1 MTLHRCTS
9 TDEPLPATPLPPRLQ
24 PMARIKDEDV
34 ALVRERARIDE
45 VVRDYVA
52 LRSAGGGSLKG
63 LCPFHDEKSPSFHVT
78 PAKGYWHCFG
88 CQEGGDVITFVR
100 RIDALQF
107 NEAVEKL
114 AGKFGI
120 HLRYEEAGSA
130 PNRQQGQRQRLIEA
144 HAAAAEFYQQ
154 QLSSPEAQP
163 GRAFLTERG
172 FDQQAANHF
181 GVGYAPRT
189 WDSLLNHLRAKG
201 FSQEE
206 LLAGGLMSQGQRGV
220 YDRFRG
226 RLVWPIKDLSGAT
239 IGFGARKLFDDD
251 DGPKYLNTPE
261 TPIYKK
267 SSVLYG
273 IDLARRDI
281 SKQQQVV
288 VVEGYTDVMACHLA
302 GVTTAV
308 ATCGTAFGGDHIKLL
323 RRLLMDD
330 DSFKGEVI
338 FTFDG
343 DAAGRKA
350 ALRAFED
357 DQKFV
362 ASTFV
367 AVEPRGMDPCEL
379 RQADGDIAVRALI
392 AGKQPMFEF
401 AMRSMIADYDL
412 NTAEGRVGAL
422 RAAAPIVAKIRDA
435 ALRPEY
441 TRLLA
446 GWLGMDT
453 KPVADAVAQS
463 SRSGG
468 RPQPLRDV
476 DSSSAIAE
484 PAQARPPIP
493 NTVEAR
499 VEKEALKVALQCPA
513 VVADWYDVVE
523 RDAYSTEQFQLA
535 HDAIQAAGGA
545 GAAAASP
552 NWFDTVLEFAVDDGI
567 RAVLTAA
574 IVEPLT
580 VDQRTD
586 LSHYATSVVA
596 RLLELDAGRRIGEL
610 KSRLQRLD
618 ESSDAYQQAF
628 ADLLALEQQRRELST
643 QARGQ

>member
-1 MTLHRCTS
+1 
-9 TDEPLPATPLPPRLQ
+9 
-24 PMARIKDEDV
+24 MARIKDEDV

-45 VVRDYVA
+45 VVREYVG

-114 AGKFGI
+114 AAKFGI

-144 HAAAAEFYQQ
+144 HAAAATFYQQ
-154 QLSSPEAQP
+154 QLASPEAQP

-172 FDQQAANHF
+172 FDAQAAQHF
-181 GVGYAPRT
+181 GVGYAPRS
-189 WDSLLNHLRAKG
+189 WDALLNHLRGQG
-201 FSQEE
+201 FTQEE
-206 LLAGGLMSQGQRGV
+206 LLTAGLMSQGQRGI

-267 SSVLYG
+267 SNVLYG

-302 GVTTAV
+302 GITTAV
-308 ATCGTAFGGDHIKLL
+308 ATCGTAFGADHIKVL

-330 DSFKGEVI
+330 DAFKGEVI

-350 ALRAFED
+350 AMRAFED

-367 AVEPRGMDPCEL
+367 AVESRGMDPCEL
-379 RQADGDIAVRALI
+379 RQTDGDIAVRALI
-392 AGKQPMFEF
+392 ANKQPMFEF
-401 AMRSMIADYDL
+401 AMKSTIADYDL
-412 NTAEGRVGAL
+412 NTAEGRVNAL
-422 RAAAPIVAKIRDA
+422 RATAPIVAKIRDS

-453 KPVADAVAQS
+453 KPVADAVAQGARS
-463 SRSGG
+463 QPARSQPSRDTEASTA
-468 RPQPLRDV
+468 
-476 DSSSAIAE
+476 ST
-484 PAQARPPIP
+484 PATTAPSRPPIP

-499 VEKEALKVALQCPA
+499 VEREALKVGLQHPNS
-513 VVADWYDVVE
+513 VADWYDVVE
-523 RDAYSTEQFQLA
+523 RDAYSTEQFRLA

-545 GAAAASP
+545 GAAGTADAQQL
-552 NWFDTVLEFAVDDGI
+552 WFARVLEHAIDDGI
-567 RAVLTAA
+567 RGVLTAA
-574 IVEPLT
+574 LVEPLAI
-580 VDQRTD
+580 DARTD
-586 LSHYATSVVA
+586 PAVYGTSVIA

-618 ESSDAYQQAF
+618 ESSDEYQQAF
-628 ADLLALEQQRRELST
+628 ADLLALEQQRRELSG

>member
-1 MTLHRCTS
+1 
-9 TDEPLPATPLPPRLQ
+9 
-24 PMARIKDEDV
+24 MARIKDEDV

-45 VVRDYVA
+45 VVREHVA
-52 LRSAGGGSLKG
+52 LKSAGGGSLKG

-100 RIDALQF
+100 KIDALQF

-114 AGKFGI
+114 AGKYGI
-120 HLRYEEAGSA
+120 QLRYEEAGSA
-130 PNRQQGQRQRLIEA
+130 PNRQQGQRQRLVDA
-144 HAAAAEFYQQ
+144 HAAAAEFYQA
-154 QLSSPEAQP
+154 QLASPEAQP
-163 GRAFLTERG
+163 GREFLTGRG
-172 FDQQAANHF
+172 FDAQAAKHF

-189 WDSLLNHLRAKG
+189 WDALLNHLRAKG
-201 FSQEE
+201 FTQEE
-206 LLAGGLMSQGQRGV
+206 LLTAGLMSQGQRGI

-226 RLVWPIKDLSGAT
+226 RLVWPIRDLSGSV

-267 SSVLYG
+267 SAVLYG
-273 IDLARRDI
+273 LDLARRDV

-308 ATCGTAFGGDHIKLL
+308 ATCGTAFGSDHIKVL

-330 DSFKGEVI
+330 DAFKGEVI

-350 ALRAFED
+350 AMRAFED

-362 ASTFV
+362 ASTYV

-379 RQADGDIAVRALI
+379 RQADGDAAVRALI
-392 AGKQPMFEF
+392 AMKQPMFEF
-401 AMRSMIADYDL
+401 AMKSTLTDYDL
-412 NTAEGRVGAL
+412 NTAEGRVAAL
-422 RAAAPIVAKIRDA
+422 RATAPIIAKIRDA

-453 KPVADAVAQS
+453 KPVADAVAQGAKQQVTQQ
-463 SRSGG
+463 RTPFPAT
-468 RPQPLRDV
+468 PQAA
-476 DSSSAIAE
+476 SAE
-484 PAQARPPIP
+484 VQRVPIP

-499 VEKEALKVALQCPA
+499 VEKEALKVVLQHPTA
-513 VVADWYDVVE
+513 VADWYDVVE
-523 RDAYSTEQFQLA
+523 RDAYSIEQFRLA
-535 HDAIQAAGGA
+535 HDAIRTAGGA
-545 GAAAASP
+545 VAAAD
-552 NWFDTVLEFAVDDGI
+552 NDGWFDAVLEDAADDSI

-574 IVEPLT
+574 IVEPLSI
-580 VDQRTD
+580 DQKTD
-586 LSHYATSVVA
+586 VANYATSVIS
-596 RLLELDAGRRIGEL
+596 RLLELDAARRISDL
-610 KSRLQRLD
+610 KSRLQRLEETSED
-618 ESSDAYQQAF
+618 YQQAF
-628 ADLLALEQQRRELST
+628 ADLLALENQRRELAV

>member
-1 MTLHRCTS
+1 MTLHRHE
-9 TDEPLPATPLPPRLQ
+9 EPTERPPPTPLPPRLR
-24 PMARIKDEDV
+24 PMARIKDDDV

-45 VVRDYVA
+45 VVREYVA
-52 LRSAGGGSLKG
+52 LKSAGGGSLKG

-100 RIDALQF
+100 KIDALQF

-130 PNRQQGQRQRLIEA
+130 PNRQQGQRQKLIDA
-144 HAAAAEFYQQ
+144 HNAAAAYYQQ

-163 GRAFLTERG
+163 GREFLTARG
-172 FDQQAANHF
+172 FDAQAAQHF

-189 WDSLLNHLRAKG
+189 WDSLLNHLRGKG
-201 FSQEE
+201 FTQED
-206 LLAGGLMSQGQRGV
+206 LLTAGLMSQGQRGI

-226 RLVWPIKDLSGAT
+226 RLVWPIRDLAGAVV
-239 IGFGARKLFDDD
+239 GFGARKLFDDD

-267 SSVLYG
+267 SNVLYG
-273 IDLARRDI
+273 LDLARRDI

-302 GVTTAV
+302 GITTAV
-308 ATCGTAFGGDHIKLL
+308 ATCGTAFGADHIKVL
-323 RRLLMDD
+323 RRILMDD
-330 DSFKGEVI
+330 NAFKGEVI

-350 ALRAFED
+350 AMRAFDD

-379 RQADGDIAVRALI
+379 RQADGDIAVRNLI
-392 AGKQPMFEF
+392 ATKQPMFEF
-401 AMRSMIADYDL
+401 ALKSIIAEHDL
-412 NTAEGRVGAL
+412 NTAEGRVSAL
-422 RAAAPIVAKIRDA
+422 RATAPVIGKIRDT

-446 GWLGMDT
+446 GWLGMELPQVSDAVT
-453 KPVADAVAQS
+453 KGSRLSTERPVATT
-463 SRSGG
+463 
-468 RPQPLRDV
+468 PN
-476 DSSSAIAE
+476 
-484 PAQARPPIP
+484 PATSTDDTQARRAPIP

-499 VEKEALKVALQCPA
+499 VEKEALKAALQHPTEL
-513 VVADWYDVVE
+513 ADWYDVVE
-523 RDAYSTEQFQLA
+523 RDAYSVEQFQLA
-535 HDAIQAAGGA
+535 HDAIVTAG
-545 GAAAASP
+545 GAAAAAT
-552 NWFDTVLEFAVDDGI
+552 NDAWFESVLENATDDSI
-567 RAVLTAA
+567 PAVLTAA
-574 IVEPLT
+574 IVEPLAIDDKAD
-580 VDQRTD
+580 VA
-586 LSHYATSVVA
+586 HYGTSVIA
-596 RLLELDAGRRIGEL
+596 RLLELDAGRRIAEL
-610 KSRLQRLD
+610 KSRLQRLSED
-618 ESSDAYQQAF
+618 GPEYQQAF
-628 ADLLALEQQRRELST
+628 ADLLALENQRRELST
-643 QARGQ
+643 QGRGE

>member
-1 MTLHRCTS
+1 
-9 TDEPLPATPLPPRLQ
+9 
-24 PMARIKDEDV
+24 MARIKDEDV

-45 VVRDYVA
+45 VVREYVG
-52 LRSAGGGSLKG
+52 LKSAGGGSLKG

-120 HLRYEEAGSA
+120 QLRYEEAGSA
-130 PNRQQGQRQRLIEA
+130 PNRQQGQRQRLIDA
-144 HAAAAEFYQQ
+144 HTAAAEFFQT
-154 QLSSPEAQP
+154 QLASPEAQP
-163 GRAFLTERG
+163 GREFLTGRG
-172 FDQQAANHF
+172 FDQAAAKHF

-189 WDSLLNHLRAKG
+189 WDALLNHLRGKG
-201 FSQEE
+201 FTQEE
-206 LLAGGLMSQGQRGV
+206 LLTAGLMSQGQRGI

-226 RLVWPIKDLSGAT
+226 RLVWPIRDLSGAVV
-239 IGFGARKLFDDD
+239 GFGARKLFDDD

-273 IDLARRDI
+273 LDLARRDV

-308 ATCGTAFGGDHIKLL
+308 ATCGTAFGADHIKVL

-330 DSFKGEVI
+330 DAFKGEVI

-350 ALRAFED
+350 AMRAFED

-379 RQADGDIAVRALI
+379 RQADGDAAVRALI
-392 AGKQPMFEF
+392 SGKQPMFEF
-401 AMRSMIADYDL
+401 AMKSTIAEYDL
-412 NTAEGRVGAL
+412 NTAEGRVNAL
-422 RAAAPIVAKIRDA
+422 RATAPIIAKIRDT

-446 GWLGMDT
+446 GWLGMET
-453 KPVADAVAQS
+453 KTVADAIAQGAKQQQTRPS
-463 SRSGG
+463 FTQPAS
-468 RPQPLRDV
+468 PQP
-476 DSSSAIAE
+476 E
-484 PAQARPPIP
+484 PPQNRRAPIP

-499 VEKEALKVALQCPA
+499 VEKEALKVALQQPTM
-513 VVADWYDVVE
+513 VADWYDVVE
-523 RDAYSTEQFQLA
+523 RDAYSVEQFQLA

-545 GAAAASP
+545 GAADGNDA
-552 NWFDTVLEFAVDDGI
+552 WFDAVLEHAVDDSI

-580 VDQRTD
+580 VDAKAD
-586 LSHYATSVVA
+586 IANYGTSVIA
-596 RLLELDAGRRIGEL
+596 RLLELDAARRIGEL

-618 ESSDAYQQAF
+618 DASDEYQLAF
-628 ADLLALEQQRRELST
+628 ADLLALESQRRELSV
-643 QARGQ
+643 QARGQQ

>member
-1 MTLHRCTS
+1 
-9 TDEPLPATPLPPRLQ
+9 
-24 PMARIKDEDV
+24 MARIKDDDI

-45 VVRDYVA
+45 VVREHVA
-52 LRSAGGGSLKG
+52 LKSAGGGSLKG

-100 RIDALQF
+100 KIDALQF

-114 AGKFGI
+114 AGKYGI

-130 PNRQQGQRQRLIEA
+130 PNRQQGQRQRLIDA
-144 HAAAAEFYQQ
+144 HTAAAEFYQQ
-154 QLSSPEAQP
+154 QLAGPEAQP
-163 GRAFLTERG
+163 GREFLTGRG
-172 FDQQAANHF
+172 FDAAAAKHF
-181 GVGYAPRT
+181 GVGYAPRS
-189 WDSLLNHLRAKG
+189 WDALLNHLRGKG

-206 LLAGGLMSQGQRGV
+206 LLTAGLMSQGQRGV

-226 RLVWPIKDLSGAT
+226 RLVWPIRDLSGAVV
-239 IGFGARKLFDDD
+239 GFGARKLFDDD

-267 SSVLYG
+267 SNVLYG
-273 IDLARRDI
+273 LDLARRDV

-308 ATCGTAFGGDHIKLL
+308 ATCGTAFGADHIKVL

-330 DSFKGEVI
+330 DAFKGEVI

-379 RQADGDIAVRALI
+379 RQADGDAAVRALI

-401 AMRSMIADYDL
+401 AMKSTIAEHDL
-412 NTAEGRVGAL
+412 NTAEGRVAAL
-422 RAAAPIVAKIRDA
+422 RATAPIIAKIRDA

-446 GWLGMDT
+446 GWLGMEA
-453 KPVADAVAQS
+453 KIVSDAVAQGAKQNGAG
-463 SRSGG
+463 SRSAFQQPAS
-468 RPQPLRDV
+468 PQPSTVETQR
-476 DSSSAIAE
+476 A
-484 PAQARPPIP
+484 PIP
-493 NTVEAR
+493 NSVEAR
-499 VEKEALKVALQCPA
+499 VEKEALKLALQEPTA
-513 VVADWYDVVE
+513 VADWYAVVE
-523 RDAYSTEQFQLA
+523 RDAYSVEQFRLA
-535 HDAIQAAGGA
+535 HDAIAAAGGVA
-545 GAAAASP
+545 TAEDSEH
-552 NWFDTVLEFAVDDGI
+552 WFDDVLAYATDDSI

-580 VDQRTD
+580 IDDKANVQQ
-586 LSHYATSVVA
+586 YGTSVIS
-596 RLLELDAGRRIGEL
+596 RLLELDAARRIADL

-618 ESSDAYQQAF
+618 EGSDAYQQTF
-628 ADLLALEQQRRELST
+628 SDLLALEHQRRELAA